1 MTADPFYAGLPSDEE
16 PEEVAGETVEVEMLP
31 VEQWPPRHAEL
42 VAEFVVIGD
51 AKPAGS
57 KSAGVVYRTSKET
70 GKREP
75 VKVPKKG
82 GGERILV
89 AVKDS
94 SGAAGKSWRQDVT
107 LAAMAARPDDAP
119 LDGRLA
125 AEFTFVR
132 TWKPADYSKRE
143 PGRLRDAV
151 PAAPHKRP
159 DALKL
164 ARAVEDAQTTVMYS
178 DDARITEERIRK
190 VFVPP
195 AQGPDRCEIRV
206 WKLPTTVGELRM
218 LGMDRYEPDDGATQ
232 ESLPV

>member
-1 MTADPFYAGLPSDEE
+1 VTADPFYDGLPGAQVEE
-16 PEEVAGETVEVEMLP
+16 DAPAGETFEVEMLP
-31 VEQWPPRHAEL
+31 VEQWPPAHAQL
-42 VAEFVVIGD
+42 VAEFVVIGT

-57 KSAGVVYRTSKET
+57 KSAGVVYRTNKET
-70 GKREP
+70 GQREP

-94 SGAAGKSWRQDVT
+94 SGDAGKSWRQDVA
-107 LAAMAARPDDAP
+107 LAALAARQSPAP
-119 LDGRLA
+119 LDCRLA

-143 PGRLRDAV
+143 PGRLRDSV
-151 PAAPHKRP
+151 DAAPHKRP

-164 ARAVEDAQTTVMYS
+164 ARAVEDAQTTILYS

-190 VFVPP
+190 VYVPP
-195 AQGPDRCEIRV
+195 EQGPDRCEIRL
-206 WKLPTTVGELRM
+206 WTLPTTIGELRL
-218 LGMDRYEPDDGATQ
+218 LGLDRYEPDEQ
-232 ESLPV
+232 ETLPV